1 MPSLLSWAKLSSNMK
16 NVKYLFGLLFTVAF
30 LSAAAAAQGH
40 SLRAVHPDDQYV
52 SEQDG
57 FEIGLPADLVKEEDL
72 SNGRSYSWDFNEGLI
87 SVLVRTF
94 PDGSVIKSDAD
105 IGGFLKG
112 YKGAL
117 IRDAGV
123 KFISETPARLG
134 DYSGASY
141 LITVE
146 GNKTQL
152 VVLAWNKFNI
162 VLRGVSNGKIEGSDQ
177 LVFNALKTFELHSA
191 AK

>member
-1 MPSLLSWAKLSSNMK
+1 MK
-16 NVKYLFGLLFTVAF
+16 NVKYLFGLLFTVII
-30 LSAAAAAQGH
+30 LNAAAAAQSSP
-40 SLRAVHPDDQYV
+40 SLHDVHPDDQFV
-52 SEQDG
+52 SDLDG
-57 FEIGLPADLVKEEDL
+57 FEMGLPDDLVKQENL
-72 SNGRSYSWDFNEGLI
+72 NNGRSYSWDFNEGLI
-87 SVLVRTF
+87 SVIVRTF
-94 PDGSVIKSDAD
+94 PDGSAIKSEAD
-105 IGGFLKG
+105 IGAFLKG

-141 LITVE
+141 LVTVD

-162 VLRGVSNGKIEGSDQ
+162 VLRGVSNSKIEGSDQ
-177 LVFNALKTFELHSA
+177 LVFNALKTFELQHSA